1 MKRSAAGTFPS
12 YKQATKRVA
21 RKPTKTRAGFSS
33 TARTRGAA
41 VQGEMKYMDSDY
53 NAVAIPAVTTTWVA
67 GTMADPLATINLG
80 TAAVAN
86 PQNLCAP
93 QVGATLNSRVGRKI
107 NVHKIKVHGK
117 ITAAFQTLQPAP
129 DSGCKIRVVLVQDM
143 QTNAGQM
150 TGAQLYN
157 DGTGPNTVI
166 NTFQNPNNFGRFRVL
181 KDKMYQISDLNITTD
196 AAGAAI
202 AQAAKVINFKFMV
215 NFKKPVVVHFNA
227 TNAGTVG
234 DIVDNSFHILAATD
248 NVSFAPTLSYYCR
261 VAYKDV

>member
-1 MKRSAAGTFPS
+1 MKRSAAGTFPT

-21 RKPTKTRAGFSS
+21 RKPPKTRAGFSS

-53 NAVAIPAVTTTWVA
+53 NATAIPAVTTTWVA
-67 GTMADPLATINLG
+67 ATMADPLVTINLG

-107 NVHKIKVHGK
+107 NIHKIKVHAK
-117 ITAAFQTLQPAP
+117 ISVAPQALQPNA
-129 DSGCKIRVVLVQDM
+129 DAATKIRVVLVQDL

-150 TGAQLYN
+150 TGAQLFN

-181 KDKMYQISDLNITTD
+181 KDKMFQISDLNLVTD
-196 AAGAAI
+196 PAGASLV
-202 AQAAKVINFKFMV
+202 QAGKIINFKFMV

-234 DIVDNSFHILAATD
+234 DIVDNSFHILAACD
-248 NVSFAPTLSYYCR
+248 NTAFAPTLSYYCR